1 MNSKVK
7 IQVTATEDPLKEE
20 VHVWL
25 DDTLCGSYL
34 VDKRLSP
41 IEETLIL
48 LGAEKVTFDGDWG
61 GDDVSHTAEN
71 LASRVTRNAMPP
83 NSLGHIQLTNVYVE
97 GAEEFVVQ
105 VFRNGRRV
113 GSVSPK
119 LNYRSLGGILED
131 LKFDVEL
138 EGIS

>member
-1 MNSKVK
+1 MSAKVK
-7 IQVTATEDPLKEE
+7 IQVTATEDPVKED
-20 VHVWL
+20 VQVWL
-25 DDTLCGSYL
+25 NDTLCGSYL
-34 VDKRLSP
+34 VDKRLTP
-41 IEETLIL
+41 IEEALIL

-61 GDDVSHTAEN
+61 ADEVSHTPETV
-71 LASRVTRNAMPP
+71 ASRVTRNAMPP

-138 EGIS
+138 VGVR